1 MQFYET
7 FLSKEPFQPKP
18 TAKNLRFANITCFS
32 DEATYVY
39 SLKTKKIMYA
49 KGWMELLGYANE
61 EISMHLLVE
70 ITTPDHKEFI
80 QEINNQALAF
90 ILSKSANLLEYSCT
104 TECKKLSKQGE
115 EVALLESVKVHKS
128 LKGKVVEVI
137 GTYKR
142 NPRTPHLGNKY
153 LQASGPGI
161 ETLVEKM
168 KLVAG
173 NEALIKVRE
182 RKILKMLA
190 QGKSMKEVAEVLF
203 VSKSAI
209 EKTVMPLYRKCNVR
223 NLVELIAYA
232 HKNGLI

>member
-1 MQFYET
+1 MHLYET
-7 FLSKEPFQPKP
+7 ILSKEPFQPNP
-18 TAKNLRFANITCFS
+18 TKKKLPIANIPNFS

-39 SLKTKKIMYA
+39 SLKTKKILFA
-49 KGWMELLGYANE
+49 RGWMELLGYENE
-61 EISMHLLVE
+61 EISMHMLVE

-80 QEINNQALAF
+80 QEMNNQALAF
-90 ILSKSANLLEYSCT
+90 ILSKSANLYEYSCT
-104 TECKKLSKQGE
+104 TECIKFNKQGE
-115 EVALLESVKVHKS
+115 EVALLESVKVHRS

-142 NPRTPHLGNKY
+142 NPRMPHPGNKY
-153 LQASGPGI
+153 FQASGPGI
-161 ETLVEKM
+161 EILVEKM

-173 NEALIKVRE
+173 HEALINVRE

-232 HKNGLI
+232 NKNGLI

>member
-1 MQFYET
+1 MHLYET
-7 FLSKEPFQPKP
+7 ILSKEPFQPKP
-18 TAKNLRFANITCFS
+18 TVQNLRYANISNFS

-39 SLKTKKIMYA
+39 SLKTKKILFA
-49 KGWMELLGYANE
+49 RGWMELLGYENE

-80 QEINNQALAF
+80 QEMNNQALAF
-90 ILSKSANLLEYSCT
+90 ILSKSANLYEYSCT
-104 TECKKLSKQGE
+104 TECKKFSKQGE
-115 EVALLESVKVHKS
+115 EVALIESVKVHKT

-142 NPRTPHLGNKY
+142 NPRMPHLGNKY
-153 LQASGPGI
+153 FQASGPGI
-161 ETLVEKM
+161 ESLVEKM
-168 KLVAG
+168 RLVAAR
-173 NEALIKVRE
+173 EASINGRE
-182 RKILKMLA
+182 RLILKMLA

-209 EKTVMPLYRKCNVR
+209 EKTVMPLYRKYDVR

>member
-1 MQFYET
+1 
-7 FLSKEPFQPKP
+7 
-18 TAKNLRFANITCFS
+18 
-32 DEATYVY
+32 
-39 SLKTKKIMYA
+39 
-49 KGWMELLGYANE
+49 MELLGYENE

-80 QEINNQALAF
+80 QEMNNQALAF
-90 ILSKSANLLEYSCT
+90 ILSKSANLYEYSCT
-104 TECKKLSKQGE
+104 TECIKFNKQGE
-115 EVALLESVKVHKS
+115 EVALLESVKVHRS

-142 NPRTPHLGNKY
+142 NPRMPHPGNKY
-153 LQASGPGI
+153 FQASGPGI

-168 KLVAG
+168 KLVAARDAIING
-173 NEALIKVRE
+173 RE
-182 RKILKMLA
+182 RTILKMLA
-190 QGKSMKEVAEVLF
+190 QGKSMKEIANALY

-209 EKTVMPLYRKCNVR
+209 EKKVMPLYRKCNVR

>member
-1 MQFYET
+1 MHLYET
-7 FLSKEPFQPKP
+7 ILSKEPFQPKP
-18 TAKNLRFANITCFS
+18 TAKNLRFANIPCFS
-32 DEATYVY
+32 DEATFVY
-39 SLKTKKIMYA
+39 SVKTKKILYA
-49 KGWMELLGYANE
+49 QGWMELLGYANE

-80 QEINNQALAF
+80 KEMNNQALAF
-90 ILSKSANLLEYSCT
+90 ILSKSSNLYEYSCT
-104 TECKKLSKQGE
+104 TECKKFSKQGE
-115 EVALLESVKVHKS
+115 EVALLESVKVHHS

-153 LQASGPGI
+153 FQASGPGI

-168 KLVAG
+168 KLVAAS
-173 NEALIKVRE
+173 EAIINGRE
-182 RKILKMLA
+182 RTILKMLA
-190 QGKSMKEVAEVLF
+190 QGKSMKEIANVLY

-209 EKTVMPLYRKCNVR
+209 EKTVMPLYKRCNVR
-223 NLVELIAYA
+223 NLVELIAYS

>member
-1 MQFYET
+1 MHLYET
-7 FLSKEPFQPKP
+7 ILSKEPFQPNQTTKKLP
-18 TAKNLRFANITCFS
+18 NIPKFS

-39 SLKTKKIMYA
+39 SLKTKKILLA
-49 KGWMELLGYANE
+49 QGWMELLGYENE
-61 EISMHLLVE
+61 EISMDLLVE

-80 QEINNQALAF
+80 KEMNNQALAF
-90 ILSKSANLLEYSCT
+90 ILSKSANLYEYSCT
-104 TECKKLSKQGE
+104 TECKKFSKQGE
-115 EVALLESVKVHKS
+115 EVALLESVKVHHS

-153 LQASGPGI
+153 FQASGPGI

-168 KLVAG
+168 KLVAAR
-173 NEALIKVRE
+173 EAIINGRE
-182 RKILKMLA
+182 RTILKMLA
-190 QGKSMKEVAEVLF
+190 QGESMKEIANVLY

-209 EKTVMPLYRKCNVR
+209 EKTVMPLYKRCNVR
-223 NLVELIAYA
+223 NLVELIAYS

>member
-1 MQFYET
+1 MQLYET

-18 TAKNLRFANITCFS
+18 TTKNLRFANIPCFS

-39 SLKTKKIMYA
+39 SLKTKKILYA
-49 KGWMELLGYANE
+49 QGWMELLGYANE

-80 QEINNQALAF
+80 QEMNNQALAF
-90 ILSKSANLLEYSCT
+90 ILSKSEHLYDYSCT
-104 TECKKLSKQGE
+104 TECKKFSKQGE
-115 EVALLESVKVHKS
+115 EVALLESVKVHHS

-153 LQASGPGI
+153 FQASGPDI

-168 KLVAG
+168 QQFEAHKEVFNKRECKIIRMLV
-173 NEALIKVRE
+173 N
-182 RKILKMLA
+182 
-190 QGKSMKEVAEVLF
+190 GKTIKEVAKEMF
-203 VSKSAI
+203 VSTSTI
-209 EKTVMPLYRKCNVR
+209 EKNLSELCRKFKVR
-223 NLVELIAYA
+223 NRAELIAYS
-232 HKNGLI
+232 HENGLI